1 MLFSELS
8 KYFQKLEQTP
18 SRNEMT
24 VILSDLFKKA
34 SSSEIGEICYL
45 LQGRVAPLYEA
56 IEFGIA
62 DKLMMRA
69 IASAYSKEEADVLKR
84 FKKSGDLGVTAE
96 EISNENQHTKNT
108 SSIHDVFETLTE
120 LAHLGGVGSQEKK
133 IQLLS
138 TLFSTSDSL
147 SVRYLAR
154 IPLNKLRLGFSDM
167 TILDGLSWMLTSD
180 KSNRKRLELAHDV
193 RPDLGYIATQVKE
206 QGIRGVSHIR
216 AKVGAPILA
225 ALCQRLPDAEEMIAK
240 MGEVDVEPKFDG
252 VRCIGGY
259 TGLFVQGK
267 GFISARNIRMGDE
280 VLTHTG
286 SFQKVLAVHK
296 RLPRKR
302 ERFYKLQTML
312 GEEFIISSEHPLLV
326 KNGNSVQ
333 WKKAQFVTPQDWVVF
348 PRISIPPKK
357 PQTDLS
363 LIDDAG
369 YQKTIKCNTEFYRFL
384 GFWIGDGFS
393 NNSHQ
398 SERIGLTFN
407 AVTEKKLA
415 LIYEQIIHQRFGI
428 NKVSKYTHN
437 GGLNIYWRDSVF
449 RRWLVKEFRYVLK
462 NGSHGKSIPSWIFNI
477 SKKHFSAFLQGWTS
491 RHSGGNRITTKE
503 RQLASMAVLLGFSFD
518 TPIGV
523 RKVRSRA
530 TQNGKFHTYY
540 ELYLPGTQRYV
551 VQNNDYFLIK
561 MHTTKKHAL
570 DSRIYLYDFQIDRD
584 ESYCTSLASLHNC
597 QIHYQKRK
605 PTSSYSRN
613 LENTTAMYP
622 ELTHI
627 ASQIHADEVILDSEA
642 VGYDE
647 KTNRIIPFQ
656 ETVTRKRKHD
666 ITLFSKNVPLRFF
679 VFDIL
684 TKNGE
689 DLMNVP
695 LSQRRAI
702 LEKTIINGPI
712 LSLSPHI
719 VTKDIQA
726 LRNYHTEQIKHGLEG
741 VVVKKWDGMYE
752 PGRRGFTWVKFKEE
766 GKIGKLADTVDCVVM
781 GYYKGEGKRTS
792 FGIGALLVGVKKGS
806 DFVTITKIGTGVS
819 DELWKEIKKVLSLQS
834 TVHKPKE
841 YEEIEK
847 VLEPDVWINPSM
859 VVEIAADDITKS
871 PIHGAKFAL
880 RFPRLVRIRTDK
892 SIDQIT
898 TTKELEDMYHN
909 QESIV

>member
-302 ERFYKLQTML
+302 ER
-312 GEEFIISSEHPLLV
+312 
-326 KNGNSVQ
+326 
-333 WKKAQFVTPQDWVVF
+333 VV
-348 PRISIPPKK
+348 
-357 PQTDLS
+357 
-363 LIDDAG
+363 
-369 YQKTIKCNTEFYRFL
+369 
-384 GFWIGDGFS
+384 
-393 NNSHQ
+393 
-398 SERIGLTFN
+398 
-407 AVTEKKLA
+407 
-415 LIYEQIIHQRFGI
+415 
-428 NKVSKYTHN
+428 
-437 GGLNIYWRDSVF
+437 
-449 RRWLVKEFRYVLK
+449 
-462 NGSHGKSIPSWIFNI
+462 
-477 SKKHFSAFLQGWTS
+477 
-491 RHSGGNRITTKE
+491 
-503 RQLASMAVLLGFSFD
+503 
-518 TPIGV
+518 
-523 RKVRSRA
+523 
-530 TQNGKFHTYY
+530 
-540 ELYLPGTQRYV
+540 
-551 VQNNDYFLIK
+551 
-561 MHTTKKHAL
+561 
-570 DSRIYLYDFQIDRD
+570 
-584 ESYCTSLASLHNC
+584 
-597 QIHYQKRK
+597 
-605 PTSSYSRN
+605 
-613 LENTTAMYP
+613 
-622 ELTHI
+622 
-627 ASQIHADEVILDSEA
+627 
-642 VGYDE
+642 E
-647 KTNRIIPFQ
+647 KTLP
-656 ETVTRKRKHD
+656 
-666 ITLFSKNVPLRFF
+666 P
-679 VFDIL
+679 
-684 TKNGE
+684 
-689 DLMNVP
+689 
-695 LSQRRAI
+695 
-702 LEKTIINGPI
+702 
-712 LSLSPHI
+712 
-719 VTKDIQA
+719 
-726 LRNYHTEQIKHGLEG
+726 
-741 VVVKKWDGMYE
+741 
-752 PGRRGFTWVKFKEE
+752 
-766 GKIGKLADTVDCVVM
+766 
-781 GYYKGEGKRTS
+781 KGEGFDLPFRQR
-792 FGIGALLVGVKKGS
+792 
-806 DFVTITKIGTGVS
+806 
-819 DELWKEIKKVLSLQS
+819 E
-834 TVHKPKE
+834 
-841 YEEIEK
+841 
-847 VLEPDVWINPSM
+847 
-859 VVEIAADDITKS
+859 VE
-871 PIHGAKFAL
+871 
-880 RFPRLVRIRTDK
+880 
-892 SIDQIT
+892 
-898 TTKELEDMYHN
+898 
-909 QESIV
+909 

>member
-24 VILSDLFKKA
+24 IILSDLFKKA

-62 DKLMMRA
+62 DKLMIRA
-69 IASAYSKEEADVLKR
+69 IASAYHNKEEDVLKR
-84 FKKSGDLGVTAE
+84 FKKLGDLGATAE
-96 EISNENQHTKNT
+96 EISNECRHTKNI
-108 SSIHDVFETLTE
+108 SSIHDVFKTLQT
-120 LAHLGGVGSQEKK
+120 LAQFGGSGSQEKK
-133 IQLLS
+133 ITLLS
-138 TLFSTSDSL
+138 DLFSTSDSL

-154 IPLNKLRLGFSDM
+154 IPLDKLRLGFSDM

-206 QGIRGVSHIR
+206 EGIWGVSHIH

-252 VRCIGGY
+252 VR
-259 TGLFVQGK
+259 T
-267 GFISARNIRMGDE
+267 
-280 VLTHTG
+280 
-286 SFQKVLAVHK
+286 
-296 RLPRKR
+296 
-302 ERFYKLQTML
+302 
-312 GEEFIISSEHPLLV
+312 
-326 KNGNSVQ
+326 
-333 WKKAQFVTPQDWVVF
+333 
-348 PRISIPPKK
+348 
-357 PQTDLS
+357 
-363 LIDDAG
+363 
-369 YQKTIKCNTEFYRFL
+369 
-384 GFWIGDGFS
+384 
-393 NNSHQ
+393 
-398 SERIGLTFN
+398 
-407 AVTEKKLA
+407 
-415 LIYEQIIHQRFGI
+415 
-428 NKVSKYTHN
+428 
-437 GGLNIYWRDSVF
+437 
-449 RRWLVKEFRYVLK
+449 
-462 NGSHGKSIPSWIFNI
+462 
-477 SKKHFSAFLQGWTS
+477 
-491 RHSGGNRITTKE
+491 
-503 RQLASMAVLLGFSFD
+503 
-518 TPIGV
+518 
-523 RKVRSRA
+523 
-530 TQNGKFHTYY
+530 
-540 ELYLPGTQRYV
+540 
-551 VQNNDYFLIK
+551 
-561 MHTTKKHAL
+561 
-570 DSRIYLYDFQIDRD
+570 
-584 ESYCTSLASLHNC
+584 
-597 QIHYQKRK
+597 QIHFKKQDQWVQ
-605 PTSSYSRN
+605 SYSRN

-622 ELTHI
+622 ELTRI
-627 ASQIHADEVILDSEA
+627 ASQIQADEVILDSEA

-666 ITLFSKNVPLRFF
+666 VTLFSKSVPLRFF

-712 LSLSPHI
+712 LFLSPHI
-719 VTKDIQA
+719 VTKDIQT
-726 LRNYHTEQIKHGLEG
+726 LRDYHLEQIRHGLEG
-741 VVVKKWDGMYE
+741 VVVKKWEGIYE

-819 DELWKEIKKVLSLQS
+819 DELWKEFVKELRKQK
-834 TVHKPKE
+834 TDERPKQ
-841 YEEIEK
+841 YKDVEK
-847 VLEPDVWINPSM
+847 TLEPDVWVHPSM

-898 TTKELEDMYHN
+898 TTQELEDMYHN